1 MLSPPLAI
9 GPQRKTILATAV
21 ALHHLA
27 ATIVATHRDNSA
39 TARCGED
46 AGRILAA
53 SNPASPRRW
62 HRCGSRDQNRVAR
75 LVHRD
80 GSRGVRHPTGRCPL
94 AEMLQ
99 NEMPPMIETDD
110 RPRRSSLKNQA
121 TAKPIAAASKSLGM
135 STTTPVLTA
144 SGVALN
150 EMPAPSLPCC
160 RQSPYARPPS
170 FRAALSFSKVL
181 TCWQM
186 ASRLG

>member
-62 HRCGSRDQNRVAR
+62 HRCGSRDQNQVAR

-80 GSRGVRHPTGRCPL
+80 GSRGVRHPTGSCPL

-110 RPRRSSLKNQA
+110 RPKRSSLKNQA
-121 TAKPIAAASKSLGM
+121 TARPIAAASKSLGM

-144 SGVALN
+144 PGVALN

-181 TCWQM
+181 TC
-186 ASRLG
+186 

>member
-1 MLSPPLAI
+1 MLSPPLSI

-27 ATIVATHRDNSA
+27 ATIVATYRDNSA

-62 HRCGSRDQNRVAR
+62 HRCGSRDQNQVAR

-144 SGVALN
+144 SGVALS

-181 TCWQM
+181 TC
-186 ASRLG
+186 

>member
-9 GPQRKTILATAV
+9 GPQRKTIIATAV

-62 HRCGSRDQNRVAR
+62 HRCGSRDQNQVAR

-121 TAKPIAAASKSLGM
+121 TARPIAVASKSLGM

-144 SGVALN
+144 PGVALN
-150 EMPAPSLPCC
+150 EMPAPTNSRIAATTAL
-160 RQSPYARPPS
+160 APP
-170 FRAALSFSKVL
+170 RVAA
-181 TCWQM
+181 
-186 ASRLG
+186 

>member
-135 STTTPVLTA
+135 RTTTPVLTA

-170 FRAALSFSKVL
+170 FRVALSFSKVL
-181 TCWQM
+181 TC
-186 ASRLG
+186 

>member
-62 HRCGSRDQNRVAR
+62 HRCGSRDQNQVAR

-94 AEMLQ
+94 AEMLK

-110 RPRRSSLKNQA
+110 RSRRSSLKNQA
-121 TAKPIAAASKSLGM
+121 TARPIAAASKSLGM

-181 TCWQM
+181 AC
-186 ASRLG
+186 

>member
-53 SNPASPRRW
+53 SNSASPRRW
-62 HRCGSRDQNRVAR
+62 HRCGSRDQNQVAR

-94 AEMLQ
+94 AAIKAAGPQ
-99 NEMPPMIETDD
+99 SHRNRETDD
-110 RPRRSSLKNQA
+110 VSPGRSACRTSRENRGEQRRHDDGGRDHRVGTPRVAAVK
-121 TAKPIAAASKSLGM
+121 KPPISRTWAE
-135 STTTPVLTA
+135 
-144 SGVALN
+144 GVN
-150 EMPAPSLPCC
+150 EQT
-160 RQSPYARPPS
+160 RDH
-170 FRAALSFSKVL
+170 
-181 TCWQM
+181 
-186 ASRLG
+186 G

>member
-62 HRCGSRDQNRVAR
+62 HRCGSRDQNQVAR

-181 TCWQM
+181 TC
-186 ASRLG
+186 

>member
-27 ATIVATHRDNSA
+27 ATIVTTHRDNSA

-62 HRCGSRDQNRVAR
+62 HRCGSRDQNQVAR

-80 GSRGVRHPTGRCPL
+80 GSRGVRHPTGRCSL

-144 SGVALN
+144 PGVALN

-181 TCWQM
+181 TC
-186 ASRLG
+186 

>member
-46 AGRILAA
+46 EGRILAA

-62 HRCGSRDQNRVAR
+62 HRCGSRDQNQVAR

-150 EMPAPSLPCC
+150 ETPAPSLPCC

-181 TCWQM
+181 TC
-186 ASRLG
+186 